1 MSSECGIGVKQTLD
15 AVAGKGP
22 VMCYKMT
29 AREFRL

>member
-1 MSSECGIGVKQTLD
+1 MLNGCETGVKQTLD

-29 AREFRL
+29 ALEFRL

>member
-1 MSSECGIGVKQTLD
+1 MSSECVSGATQTLG

-29 AREFRL
+29 AFEFRL